1 MFQVE
6 RNIHIFFYIFAID
19 IEKSVSLTYVHT
31 VSYLNEIEGY
41 DFQMLFF
48 KKSSTEF
55 KHFKGMLQIKNSL
68 VRNLLSTYL

>member
-41 DFQMLFF
+41 DFQMLFL
-48 KKSSTEF
+48 KNRALSLNI
-55 KHFKGMLQIKNSL
+55 FKGMLQIKNSL
-68 VRNLLSTYL
+68 VRNLLSTYF

>member
-31 VSYLNEIEGY
+31 VSYLNEIEVY
-41 DFQMLFF
+41 DFQMLFL
-48 KKSSTEF
+48 KNRALSLNI
-55 KHFKGMLQIKNSL
+55 FKGMLQIKNSL
-68 VRNLLSTYL
+68 VRNLLSTYF

>member
-41 DFQMLFF
+41 DFQMLFL
-48 KKSSTEF
+48 KNRALSLNI
-55 KHFKGMLQIKNSL
+55 FKGMLQIKNFL
-68 VRNLLSTYL
+68 VRNLLSTYF